1 MSAVMK
7 EIIAIRKELELYYV
21 YTGEC
26 NLFKL
31 DNSSILGRKLLQMDH
46 ELQQEY
52 LNRKDSE
59 LQIVFDKNDSMFLKL
74 KNVTC

>member
-26 NLFKL
+26 NEFEL
-31 DNSSILGRKLLQMDH
+31 DNSSILGRKLSQMDR
-46 ELQQEY
+46 EIQQEY
-52 LNRKDSE
+52 LNQKDSE

>member
-26 NLFKL
+26 NEFEL
-31 DNSSILGRKLLQMDH
+31 DNSSILGRKLSQMDR
-46 ELQQEY
+46 EIQQEY
-52 LNRKDSE
+52 LNQKDSE
-59 LQIVFDKNDSMFLKL
+59 LQIVFDKNGSMFLKL

>member
-26 NLFKL
+26 YECKL
-31 DNSSILGRKLLQMDH
+31 DNSSILGRKLSQMDR
-46 ELQQEY
+46 EIQQEY
-52 LNRKDSE
+52 LNQKDSE
-59 LQIVFDKNDSMFLKL
+59 LQIVFDKNGSMFLKL

>member
-46 ELQQEY
+46 ELQQDY
-52 LNRKDSE
+52 LNQKYSE
-59 LQIVFDKNDSMFLKL
+59 LLIIHDKNGSMFLKL
-74 KNVTC
+74 KNVAC

>member
-1 MSAVMK
+1 MK

-26 NLFKL
+26 NEFKL
-31 DNSSILGRKLLQMDH
+31 DNSSILGRKLSQMDR
-46 ELQQEY
+46 EIQQEY
-52 LNRKDSE
+52 LNQKDSE

>member
-26 NLFKL
+26 NEFKL
-31 DNSSILGRKLLQMDH
+31 DNSSILGRKLSQMDR
-46 ELQQEY
+46 EIQQEY
-52 LNRKDSE
+52 LNQKDSE